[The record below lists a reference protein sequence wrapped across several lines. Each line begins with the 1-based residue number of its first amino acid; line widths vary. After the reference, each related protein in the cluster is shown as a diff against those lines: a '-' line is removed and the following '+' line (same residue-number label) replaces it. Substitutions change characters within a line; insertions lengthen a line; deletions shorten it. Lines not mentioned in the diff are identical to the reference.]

1 MNTNELFSKEIN
13 AALVTVGDKLVASV
27 TEDTKKALNENA
39 NTMLAIIENM
49 KVASDGLTNSVTD
62 FTKKI
67 NDVFK
72 ASKTKLDSRVA
83 QFNKSVQ
90 NMFNMDT
97 KEKRI
102 FYLGVFGGIATPVV
116 LIVYQVAHII
126 AGFFN

>member
-1 MNTNELFSKEIN
+1 M
-13 AALVTVGDKLVASV
+13 
-27 TEDTKKALNENA
+27 
-39 NTMLAIIENM
+39 AIIETM
-49 KVASDGLTNSVTD
+49 KIASDGLTDSVTN

-83 QFNKSVQ
+83 HFNKSVQ

-102 FYLGVFGGIATPVV
+102 FYLGVFGGIATPTVF
-116 LIVYQVAHII
+116 IVYQIANVI